1 MKENVGM
8 KTGRVVISLLKKNAN
23 SGPSL
28 PASKQHSLVLPLGTV
43 KQQVTGQEENT
54 QS

>member
-8 KTGRVVISLLKKNAN
+8 KTGRVVTSLLKKNAN
-23 SGPSL
+23 SGPYL
-28 PASKQHSLVLPLGTV
+28 PASKHSLVLPLGKV